1 MHGVKHHVVNV
12 NQIMISVLNVVIDI
26 HLVLNGQLLENVQ
39 KIHIG
44 WQRIAEKVV
53 IDVVQ
58 QGHKFVLAKYNK
70 QQLLNHALQNVILR
84 VVSMKIFVVNFG
96 VFKVNVHQ
104 MQHGWLAIAELHVD
118 IVSHKNT
125 ITVVVKIIIEI
136 VLLGLV

>member
-12 NQIMISVLNVVIDI
+12 NQIMISVLNVVIGI
-26 HLVLNGQLLENVQ
+26 HLVLNGLQLENVQ

-44 WQRIAEKVV
+44 WLRIAEKVV

-70 QQLLNHALQNVILR
+70 QQLLNLVLQNVILL

-96 VFKVNVHQ
+96 VFKVNVLQ

-118 IVSHKNT
+118 IVSHKNM